1 MVEPSSFCT
10 MCTYTCYKELIG
22 LLLSLSIHHPGAKFY
37 CMVKSYLFLKILKSK
52 KNRETYVSLFFLRLF
67 TNYAATAGAT
77 RATGKDSPAARS
89 RGKL

>member
-1 MVEPSSFCT
+1 MYF
-10 MCTYTCYKELIG
+10 
-22 LLLSLSIHHPGAKFY
+22 
-37 CMVKSYLFLKILKSK
+37 LFNFLFKIK
-52 KNRETYVSLFFLRLF
+52 KNRELKALCLLSPRS

>member
-1 MVEPSSFCT
+1 MSRDCCRLT
-10 MCTYTCYKELIG
+10 
-22 LLLSLSIHHPGAKFY
+22 
-37 CMVKSYLFLKILKSK
+37 K
-52 KNRETYVSLFFLRLF
+52 KNRELKALCLLSPRS

>member
-1 MVEPSSFCT
+1 MIHGKKKQRSKRPLF
-10 MCTYTCYKELIG
+10 
-22 LLLSLSIHHPGAKFY
+22 LLSSR
-37 CMVKSYLFLKILKSK
+37 S
-52 KNRETYVSLFFLRLF
+52 